1 MRRLADVVVRWP
13 WAVIGLWVAIAA
25 ALPLTFPSLNQMAQ
39 QHPLAVLPSDAP
51 SNVTARKMSEAFH
64 ESSSDDLL
72 LVVLTD
78 DKGLGPADE
87 VVYRKLVDALRQ
99 DTRDVVML
107 QDFASAPPL
116 RSVLT
121 SQDHQAWVLPVGVAG
136 ELGTPRSY
144 TAFSRIG
151 DIVNHV
157 MEHAPAGTHLTA
169 HLTGPAATV
178 ADLTVAG
185 NRDRLP
191 IELAIAIAVLLVL
204 LVVYRSAVT
213 MLLPLMTIGLSLVIA
228 QALVAGYSQL
238 TGSGV
243 SNQSIVFL
251 SAIMAG
257 AGTDYAVFLISRYH
271 DYLRSGADFDQAITR
286 AMISIGK
293 VITASATTVGV
304 TFLLISFARM
314 GVFKTVG
321 FSAAIGIGVAY
332 LAAMTLLPAIV
343 VIAGPRGWVTPRR
356 ELTARFWRRSG
367 IRIVR
372 RPVLHLVASVLVLAI
387 LASCAALVHYNYD
400 DRKALPSSAPS
411 SLGYETLERHFP
423 VNQSIPEYILVQSPH
438 DLRTPQ
444 ALADL
449 EQMADRVSQLPD
461 IAAVSGITRPTGK
474 VPEQFRATYQ
484 AGAIGSFLAGGSTLI
499 NDHTGDL
506 NRLVE
511 GAGTLADNLGHVR
524 GQVDQLAA
532 GVREL
537 EDAFAA
543 AKNQYSGDTLV
554 KEVDLAAQLVDHVN
568 SLSNAMGWNFSA
580 AKNMFAWINPV
591 LAALQNNPVCDA
603 DASCSATRG
612 TFEQLTGGRDQEDLD
627 AINDLSRQLQEYPDK
642 RALKASTERLRHA
655 LARLA
660 TVLQSMGIDQPGG
673 LQANL
678 NSLQGGADR
687 FAGGSRQVA
696 DAVAQL
702 VDQVKRL
709 GAGLSE
715 SSAFLLSLKHDAARP
730 AMAGF
735 NIPSQ
740 ILHLAEFQKAA
751 KIFISPDGHSV
762 RYLAQT
768 TLNPF
773 TTEAMDQVDAIAST
787 ARGAQPNTALAD
799 ATISMAGY
807 TVGLKD
813 TRDYYRH
820 DIRFIIAVT
829 LLVVLLTLIVL
840 LRAIVAPLYL
850 VASVVVSYLS
860 AVGIGA
866 LVFHFSFGQQLHWS
880 VPPLAFV
887 VLVSVGAD
895 YNMLLVSRMR
905 EESPHSLRYGIIR
918 TLRSTGGVITAA
930 GLIFAASMCG
940 LLFSSIGTVVQGG
953 FVIGVGILLDTFLVR
968 TITVPAIAALLGRA
982 NWWPSRVGGQRSP
995 TGLAEPQPGEHAHRV
1010 YVKLDEPSGQG

>member
-1 MRRLADVVVRWP
+1 
-13 WAVIGLWVAIAA
+13 
-25 ALPLTFPSLNQMAQ
+25 
-39 QHPLAVLPSDAP
+39 
-51 SNVTARKMSEAFH
+51 
-64 ESSSDDLL
+64 
-72 LVVLTD
+72 
-78 DKGLGPADE
+78 
-87 VVYRKLVDALRQ
+87 
-99 DTRDVVML
+99 
-107 QDFASAPPL
+107 
-116 RSVLT
+116 
-121 SQDHQAWVLPVGVAG
+121 
-136 ELGTPRSY
+136 
-144 TAFSRIG
+144 
-151 DIVNHV
+151 
-157 MEHAPAGTHLTA
+157 
-169 HLTGPAATV
+169 
-178 ADLTVAG
+178 
-185 NRDRLP
+185 
-191 IELAIAIAVLLVL
+191 
-204 LVVYRSAVT
+204 VVYRSAVT

-228 QALVAGYSQL
+228 QALVAGYSQV

-321 FSAAIGIGVAY
+321 FSAAIGIGVAF

-678 NSLQGGADR
+678 NSLQSGADR

-840 LRAIVAPLYL
+840 LRAIIAPLYL

-866 LVFHFSFGQQLHWS
+866 LVFHFSLGQQLHWS

-1010 YVKLDEPSGQG
+1010 YVKLNEPSGQG